1 MAPASGGCVVPDG
14 WLFWRF
20 SLLAQLLME
29 FPFISARHPASVV
42 LVNAGATDFGS
53 SLLSFRL
60 GGVEPFAVGQ
70 SWRLVYQEGHDT
82 DGKSR

>member
-42 LVNAGATDFGS
+42 LVNTGASDFSGP
-53 SLLSFRL
+53 LLGFGL
-60 GGVEPFAVGQ
+60 GGVEAFAVAQG
-70 SWRLVYQEGHDT
+70 WGLVHQEGQEAE
-82 DGKSR
+82 GKCR